1 MKYTEQFKR
10 KVVDDYLASN
20 DGFKVVAQRHDVANR
35 SLVERWVAAYRLHGD
50 AGLRKKRSRYEAD
63 FKLSVLRDMW
73 ENQLSITQTAA
84 KYDIRQHSMVG
95 TWARAYQ
102 DGGAD
107 ALAASPR
114 RQFKK
119 MTVPTTKSEVP
130 VGEDKRSRE
139 ELLAEVEQLR
149 MEVAYLKKVQAL
161 VQARQNSAPLK
172 KRK

>member
-20 DGFKVVAQRHDVANR
+20 NGFKAVAQRHGLANR

-63 FKLSVLRDMW
+63 FKLSVLRYMW

-84 KYDIRQHSMVG
+84 KYDIRRHSMVG
-95 TWARAYQ
+95 AWARAYQ
-102 DGGAD
+102 DGGAG

-114 RQFKK
+114 KRLKK
-119 MTVPTTKSEVP
+119 MTVPTTKPEVP

-149 MEVAYLKKVQAL
+149 MEVAYLKKVEAL